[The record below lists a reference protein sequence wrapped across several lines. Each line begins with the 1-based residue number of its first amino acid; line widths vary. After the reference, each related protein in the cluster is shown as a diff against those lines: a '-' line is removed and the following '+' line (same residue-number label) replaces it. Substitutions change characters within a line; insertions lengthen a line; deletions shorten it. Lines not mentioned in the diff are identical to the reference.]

1 MTATPS
7 APETMRATVLV
18 AEATPA
24 LAAGTAPTTALVA
37 GAMTQPIARARP
49 KNQRASVSAPVCGSH
64 RVVSASMV
72 ARPQGVVAPG
82 RGAGLIGRGG
92 TPGETRSRSAALLE
106 EPAPI
111 ISPSAIG
118 LMI

>member
-1 MTATPS
+1 
-7 APETMRATVLV
+7 MRATVLV
-18 AEATPA
+18 AEAMPD
-24 LAAGTAPTTALVA
+24 LAGGTAPTTALVA

-49 KNQRASVSAPVCGSH
+49 KNQRASVTAPVCDSQ
-64 RVVSASMV
+64 RVVSASMT
-72 ARPQGVVAPG
+72 ARPLRPRA
-82 RGAGLIGRGG
+82 
-92 TPGETRSRSAALLE
+92 TPLETPSRSAALLE

>member
-24 LAAGTAPTTALVA
+24 LAAGTAPTTAPVA

-64 RVVSASMV
+64 RVGGWGARVWVPQGGVGASWV
-72 ARPQGVVAPG
+72 ARLFRPG
-82 RGAGLIGRGG
+82 A
-92 TPGETRSRSAALLE
+92 TPGETPSRSAALLE

-111 ISPSAIG
+111 I
-118 LMI
+118 